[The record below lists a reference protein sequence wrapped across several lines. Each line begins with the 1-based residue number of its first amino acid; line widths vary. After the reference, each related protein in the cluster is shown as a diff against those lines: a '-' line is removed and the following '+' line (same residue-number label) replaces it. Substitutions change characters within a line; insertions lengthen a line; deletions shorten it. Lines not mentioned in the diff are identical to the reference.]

1 MSHFSRNIYAQFQWS
16 LLHFK
21 HLNKTCTTK
30 EYVHLLGGKLVS
42 KLAVF
47 WIHTNTQ
54 VWIHDECLMN
64 DLCNP
69 VTYLW
74 GFIVWLKQQPL
85 AFPALAQL
93 FNSCF
98 VVGED
103 DWGAK
108 WSRAQRG
115 VKERPC
121 SDQPQTT
128 GLILPVEDSVVPLHA
143 LLYQRKNTYLAPLIQ
158 TPLCSPSQDT
168 ISLLNGP
175 SHQREQTTRFGET
188 WRSQPASQCNAQRCS
203 LSNSLTN
210 AFVFTRWMRT
220 RACLDAKRHAVSSD
234 GTRYISYPPM
244 LRFPP
249 NINVFCSFKGLS

>member
-1 MSHFSRNIYAQFQWS
+1 M
-16 LLHFK
+16 
-21 HLNKTCTTK
+21 
-30 EYVHLLGGKLVS
+30 S

-54 VWIHDECLMN
+54 VWIYDECLMN

-93 FNSCF
+93 FNTCF

-128 GLILPVEDSVVPLHA
+128 GLILPVEDSVVPLHSYTRERTLIWR
-143 LLYQRKNTYLAPLIQ
+143 LLYKLHYAVLHRTQSVYSTDPLIRGSK
-158 TPLCSPSQDT
+158 PHALVRREDRSP
-168 ISLLNGP
+168 P
-175 SHQREQTTRFGET
+175 
-188 WRSQPASQCNAQRCS
+188 RSVKHSDAIC
-203 LSNSLTN
+203 LT
-210 AFVFTRWMRT
+210 V
-220 RACLDAKRHAVSSD
+220 
-234 GTRYISYPPM
+234 
-244 LRFPP
+244 
-249 NINVFCSFKGLS
+249 